1 MNRGELLEK
10 LKAGES
16 LRGADLTEADPLY
29 ADFEGVDLTGADLSR
44 SQIPAGVTGKA
55 WPHGFADSYR
65 APRWRARFSGA
76 TLDRAKLDRIV
87 GWKGDF
93 GHAHLREASL
103 VEADLTHADF
113 SGADLRGADLSGATD
128 RRRRLHR
135 RDLGRHHDVARGG
148 ASEMTAGSTVGAVL
162 TDARLDGAVWD
173 DTTDWPEGFEP
184 PR

>member
-16 LRGADLTEADPLY
+16 LRELDLTEADPLY

-44 SQIPAGVTGKA
+44 TEVPAGVTGKA
-55 WPHGFADSYR
+55 WPSGFADSYR
-65 APRWRARFSGA
+65 APRWRARFSDA

-93 GHAHLREASL
+93 RGARLRSASL
-103 VEADLTHADF
+103 TEADLTDADF
-113 SGADLRGADLSGATD
+113 RGADLTGADLSGA
-128 RRRRLHR
+128 RIE
-135 RDLGRHHDVARGG
+135 G
-148 ASEMTAGSTVGAVL
+148 ADF
-162 TDARLDGAVWD
+162 TDATWD
-173 DTTDWPEGFEP
+173 DTTTWPEEGP

>member
-16 LRGADLTEADPLY
+16 LREVDLTEADPLY
-29 ADFEGVDLTGADLSR
+29 VDFEGVDLTGADLSR
-44 SQIPAGVTGKA
+44 TEVPAGVTGKT
-55 WPHGFADSYR
+55 WPYGFAESYR

-93 GHAHLREASL
+93 RDARLCGASL
-103 VEADLTHADF
+103 TEADLTDADF
-113 SGADLRGADLSGATD
+113 RGADLTGADLSGA
-128 RRRRLHR
+128 RIK
-135 RDLGRHHDVARGG
+135 G
-148 ASEMTAGSTVGAVL
+148 ADFAGAT
-162 TDARLDGAVWD
+162 WD
-173 DTTDWPEGFEP
+173 ETTTWPEEGP